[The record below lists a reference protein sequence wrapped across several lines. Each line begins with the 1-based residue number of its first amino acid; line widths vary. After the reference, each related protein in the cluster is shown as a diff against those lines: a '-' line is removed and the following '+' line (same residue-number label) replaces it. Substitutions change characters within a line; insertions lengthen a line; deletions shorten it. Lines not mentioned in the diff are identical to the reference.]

1 MTQNALIVGITGQ
14 DGAYLS
20 RHLLKLGYKV
30 FGGTRDSSMCDKS
43 RLALLDVEKD
53 IELISIA
60 PNDFG
65 SVAKALDLCKPDEVY
80 YLAGVTSVSLSF
92 DQPLEC
98 MESIA
103 TGTINFLEGIKLI
116 NKKIK
121 FFNAGSA
128 ECFGNIEK
136 IVATEETSFSPMSP
150 YAIAKSTAYW
160 QVANYRECYKL
171 FCCTGILGNHESP
184 LRPKRFV
191 TQKIIS
197 GLKKIKALKS
207 KKIVLGNLNTSRD
220 WGWAPEYVEAMHLM
234 LQNDIPK
241 DYIIATG
248 TSHSLNEF
256 VELAFEYAK
265 LSKSKYLSLDSSLL
279 RPNDI
284 TYSHLDPGKINTE
297 LGWSAKTKF
306 QDIIINMYEGVS

>member
-1 MTQNALIVGITGQ
+1 MNKNALIVGITGQ

-30 FGGTRDSSMCDKS
+30 FGGTRDSLMCDKS
-43 RLALLDVEKD
+43 RLILLGIEKD

-65 SVAKALDLCKPDEVY
+65 SVAKALDFCKPDEIY

-103 TGTINFLEGIKLI
+103 TGTINFLEAIKLI

-128 ECFGNIEK
+128 ECFGNIEN
-136 IVATEETSFSPMSP
+136 IVANEQTSFSPRSP
-150 YAIAKSTAYW
+150 YAIAKATAYW
-160 QVANYRECYKL
+160 QVANYRECFNL
-171 FCCTGILGNHESP
+171 FCCTAILGNHESP

-197 GLKKIKALKS
+197 ELKKIKSHKS
-207 KKIVLGNLNTSRD
+207 KKLILGNLHTTRD
-220 WGWAPEYVEAMHLM
+220 WGWASEYVEAIHLM
-234 LQNDIPK
+234 VQNKIPK

-248 TSHSLNEF
+248 KSHSLNDF
-256 VELAFEYAK
+256 VEFAFEYAK
-265 LSKSKYLSLDSSLL
+265 LNKSEYLVLDNSLL

-284 TYSHLDPGKINTE
+284 NFSNLDPSKINEE
-297 LGWSAKTKF
+297 LGWYAKTKF
-306 QDIIINMYEGVS
+306 QDIIINMYEGVF